1 MTLRRQILR
10 GGMMLTARQAV
21 GMVLSLGGALLLTRA
36 IGPEQYGLYAAALG
50 VLTYLQVFSQ
60 WGVSVYLIRR
70 EAAPSEEVY
79 HQATTLLLGIGGAV
93 TLVALAALSLL
104 SSWMRIPHFSDIALP
119 LFLGLPLILSGQVPM
134 ARLERDLQYQ
144 RVAVIEL
151 GAQVIYY
158 GVALPLAFRGAGA
171 WAAVAGWWAQQA
183 VAVTLTFVSAHYR
196 PRLRW
201 DRSQVR
207 EMVHYGLGFSAS
219 TWVWQLRSLVNP
231 LVVGRY
237 GGAASVG
244 YVALAIRIVEVLS
257 FVKTATWR
265 LSIAALARIRDDRAR
280 LARSVAEG
288 MKLQALA
295 VGPPLLA
302 FGLVAS
308 VVIPRFFGPRWSAV
322 PTIYPFIALSYL
334 ANSLF
339 NLHSSALYVLRRNW
353 DVTLFH
359 SAHVVLFAG
368 SALLLVPRLGLRGY
382 GVAEVVALASYLAIQ
397 RLLVRQIGRID
408 CLVPLAWGMALGL
421 ALFAAPD
428 RWWAL
433 GGLAAVVLWPAAWS
447 DLAAMSRSF
456 REVLRAA

>member
-10 GGMMLTARQAV
+10 GGMLLAARQGV
-21 GMVLSLGGALLLTRA
+21 GTVLSLSGALLLTRA
-36 IGPEQYGLYAAALG
+36 IGPVQYGLYAAAIG

-60 WGVSVYLIRR
+60 WGVGVYLIRR
-70 EAAPSEEVY
+70 EESPSEEVC
-79 HQATTLLLGIGGAV
+79 HQATTLLLAIGAAV
-93 TLVALAALSLL
+93 TLTALAALPLL
-104 SSWMRIPHFSDIALP
+104 SSWVRIPHFAEIALP
-119 LFLGLPLILSGQVPM
+119 LLVGLPLLLSGQVPM
-134 ARLERDLQYQ
+134 ARLERDLQYGS
-144 RVAVIEL
+144 VAAIEL

-158 GVALPLAFRGAGA
+158 AVALPLAFRGAGA
-171 WAAVAGWWAQQA
+171 WAPVAGWWAQQ
-183 VAVTLTFVSAHYR
+183 VLAVTLTFVSARYR

-201 DRSQVR
+201 DAAQVR

-257 FVKTATWR
+257 FAKTATWR

-288 MKLQALA
+288 MKLQVVA
-295 VGPPLLA
+295 VGPLLLA
-302 FGLVAS
+302 LGLVAS
-308 VVIPRFFGPRWSAV
+308 VAIPRFLGPRWSAV

-359 SAHVVLFAG
+359 AAHVALFAG
-368 SALLLVPRLGLRGY
+368 SALLLVPRLGLLGY
-382 GVAEVVALASYLAIQ
+382 GVAEVVALASYLVIQ
-397 RLLVRQIGRID
+397 RLLVRQIGPID
-408 CLVPLAWGMALGL
+408 GTVALAWGVALGVG
-421 ALFAAPD
+421 LFAAPD

-447 DLAAMSRSF
+447 DLAAMSKSF